1 MKTGVQRDYGPQ
13 NPDCPFAA
21 PLRPDRNP
29 SPPSRWPALWGGR
42 VVAKAFAQIET
53 TLPHSRKLR
62 QLNHE
67 ERWAYLCAHLTPLGG
82 YIGLFRYPKAV
93 WADDADLSVSE
104 LDSAIHK
111 MAEIGLLSFDED
123 EDFVR
128 IHSWFLKKNAPEN
141 ASRMA
146 SIAADYADLN
156 APDLMILESAAEF
169 TVGAIKRAQRWK
181 PDSVEWSK
189 LREVFKPFLAGMRHN
204 YEDDLHEALADQL
217 NGQNRAVKL
226 ELCAL
231 IPSLQYHLEAPCRHP
246 AHTVG
251 AHDTKTTQHLD
262 ETETRKEKD
271 YTGKSAA
278 DNVQP
283 FSTPPVACAG
293 SAEKVAKVQRP
304 HSETIEAAR
313 RIGAIP

>member
-1 MKTGVQRDYGPQ
+1 MSKT
-13 NPDCPFAA
+13 
-21 PLRPDRNP
+21 
-29 SPPSRWPALWGGR
+29 
-42 VVAKAFAQIET
+42 FAQIET

-62 QLNHE
+62 QLNHK

-93 WADDADLSVSE
+93 WADDADLSVTE
-104 LDSAIHK
+104 LDAAIHK
-111 MAEIGLLSFDED
+111 MAEAGLLTFDED

-146 SIAADYADLN
+146 SIAAAYADLD
-156 APDLMILESAAEF
+156 APDAMILESAAEF

-189 LREVFKPFLAGMRHN
+189 LRDVFKPFLAGMRHN
-204 YEDDLHEALADQL
+204 YEDDLHEALAGQL
-217 NGQNRAVKL
+217 NGQNRAVKV

-231 IPSLQYHLEAPCRHP
+231 IPSLQHHLEAPCRHP

-251 AHDTKTTQHLD
+251 AHDTKTRRHLD
-262 ETETRKEKD
+262 ETKTRKDEN
-271 YTGKSAA
+271 YTDQFSAE
-278 DNVQP
+278 NVQP
-283 FSTPPVACAG
+283 FTAPG
-293 SAEKVAKVQRP
+293 SAEVRGAEKGKKAQGP

>member
-1 MKTGVQRDYGPQ
+1 MAKT
-13 NPDCPFAA
+13 
-21 PLRPDRNP
+21 
-29 SPPSRWPALWGGR
+29 
-42 VVAKAFAQIET
+42 FAQIET

-62 QLNHE
+62 RLNHK

-128 IHSWFLKKNAPEN
+128 INSWFLKKNAPEN

-156 APDLMILESAAEF
+156 APDEMILESAAEF

-181 PDSVEWSK
+181 PESVEWSK
-189 LREVFKPFLAGMRHN
+189 LREVFKPFLSGMRHN

-217 NGQNRAVKL
+217 NGQNRAVKV
-226 ELCAL
+226 ELCSL
-231 IPSLQYHLEAPCRHP
+231 IPSLQYYLEAPCRHP

-251 AHDTKTTQHLD
+251 AYDTKTTQHLD

-271 YTGKSAA
+271 YTGKPAA